1 MTGTKDFRSEKHLFL
16 REQFDNFKKTMKVI
30 YQESRRVSRR
40 EMKQRIWNLLGQ
52 DTIFGRIFGA
62 AWRRDNKESCGKK
75 GGIAQESIKISGVF
89 VSDKEESDNNDEKH
103 NIVKR
108 VKLTDAAKGK
118 ARKWSDF
125 GEMY

>member
-1 MTGTKDFRSEKHLFL
+1 MIISKRLWKLDI
-16 REQFDNFKKTMKVI
+16 KKVEEHAEERWSKEYETYWIKI
-30 YQESRRVSRR
+30 RF
-40 EMKQRIWNLLGQ
+40 
-52 DTIFGRIFGA
+52 FGRKFGA
-62 AWRRDNKESCGKK
+62 AWRRDNKESCVKK
-75 GGIAQESIKISGVF
+75 EGIAQESIKISGVF